1 MRLPLSNG
9 CYIDPTNP
17 ALLYDSP
24 DEHSPDEPQGE
35 KVELSQ
41 AEKERMEL
49 NKKIEK
55 LKSYVDELT
64 RKDAHFD

>member
-9 CYIDPTNP
+9 CYIDPCNP

-24 DEHSPDEPQGE
+24 DEPQGE
-35 KVELSQ
+35 TIELSQ
-41 AEKERMEL
+41 AEKDRMEL
-49 NKKIEK
+49 DKKIER

>member
-9 CYIDPTNP
+9 CYIDPCNP

-24 DEHSPDEPQGE
+24 DEPQGE
-35 KVELSQ
+35 IVELSQ

-49 NKKIEK
+49 DRKIER

>member
-9 CYIDPTNP
+9 CYIDPCNP
-17 ALLYDSP
+17 APLYD
-24 DEHSPDEPQGE
+24 SPDEPQGE
-35 KVELSQ
+35 TMELSQ
-41 AEKERMEL
+41 AEKERMEID
-49 NKKIEK
+49 KKIER

>member
-1 MRLPLSNG
+1 MRIPLSNG
-9 CYIDPTNP
+9 CYIDPCNP

-24 DEHSPDEPQGE
+24 DEPQGE
-35 KVELSQ
+35 TVKLSQ

-49 NKKIEK
+49 DKKIEK

-64 RKDAHFD
+64 RKDYHFD

>member
-9 CYIDPTNP
+9 CYIDPCNP

-24 DEHSPDEPQGE
+24 DEPQGE
-35 KVELSQ
+35 TVELSQ
-41 AEKERMEL
+41 AEKDHMEL
-49 NKKIEK
+49 EKKIER
-55 LKSYVDELT
+55 LKSYVDEIT

>member
-9 CYIDPTNP
+9 RYIDLCNP

-24 DEHSPDEPQGE
+24 DEPQGE
-35 KVELSQ
+35 IIKLSQ
-41 AEKERMEL
+41 AEKDRMEL
-49 NKKIEK
+49 DRKIDK
-55 LKSYVDELT
+55 LKTDIEQLT

>member
-24 DEHSPDEPQGE
+24 DESQG
-35 KVELSQ
+35 KTVELSQ
-41 AEKERMEL
+41 AEKERIEL

-55 LKSYVDELT
+55 LKSYIDELT
-64 RKDAHFD
+64 RHDAHFD

>member
-9 CYIDPTNP
+9 LYLDPCNP
-17 ALLYDSP
+17 ALLYDS
-24 DEHSPDEPQGE
+24 SDEPQGE
-35 KVELSQ
+35 TVELSQ

-49 NKKIEK
+49 DKKIER

>member
-9 CYIDPTNP
+9 CCIDPCNP

-24 DEHSPDEPQGE
+24 DEPQGE
-35 KVELSQ
+35 TVKLSQ
-41 AEKERMEL
+41 AEKDRMEL
-49 NKKIEK
+49 DKKIEK

-64 RKDAHFD
+64 RKDYHFD

>member
-9 CYIDPTNP
+9 CYIDPCNP

-24 DEHSPDEPQGE
+24 DEPQSE
-35 KVELSQ
+35 TVKLSQ
-41 AEKERMEL
+41 AEKDRMEL
-49 NKKIEK
+49 DRKIAK
-55 LKSYVDELT
+55 LQTDIEQLT

>member
-9 CYIDPTNP
+9 CYIDPCNP

-24 DEHSPDEPQGE
+24 DEPQGE
-35 KVELSQ
+35 TVELSQ
-41 AEKERMEL
+41 AEKDRMEL
-49 NKKIEK
+49 DKKIEK

>member
-9 CYIDPTNP
+9 CYIDPCNP

-24 DEHSPDEPQGE
+24 DEPQGE
-35 KVELSQ
+35 TVKLSQ
-41 AEKERMEL
+41 AEKDRMEL
-49 NKKIEK
+49 DKKIER

>member
-9 CYIDPTNP
+9 CYIDPCNP

-24 DEHSPDEPQGE
+24 DEPRGE
-35 KVELSQ
+35 TIELSQ

-49 NKKIEK
+49 EKKIER

>member
-24 DEHSPDEPQGE
+24 DEPQGE
-35 KVELSQ
+35 TVELSQ
-41 AEKERMEL
+41 AEKDRIEL
-49 NKKIEK
+49 DKKINK

>member
-9 CYIDPTNP
+9 CYIDSCNP

-24 DEHSPDEPQGE
+24 DEPQGE
-35 KVELSQ
+35 TVKLSQ
-41 AEKERMEL
+41 AEKDRMEL
-49 NKKIEK
+49 DKKIER

>member
-9 CYIDPTNP
+9 CYIDPCNP

-24 DEHSPDEPQGE
+24 DEPQGE
-35 KVELSQ
+35 TVKLSQ
-41 AEKERMEL
+41 AEKDRMEL
-49 NKKIEK
+49 EKKIEK
-55 LKSYVDELT
+55 LKDSVEQLT

>member
-9 CYIDPTNP
+9 LYINPCNP

-24 DEHSPDEPQGE
+24 DEPQGE
-35 KVELSQ
+35 AIELTQ
-41 AEKERMEL
+41 AEKEHMEL
-49 NKKIEK
+49 ERKIEK
-55 LKSYVDELT
+55 LKDSVEQLT

>member
-9 CYIDPTNP
+9 LYIDPCNP

-24 DEHSPDEPQGE
+24 DEPQGE
-35 KVELSQ
+35 TVKLSQ
-41 AEKERMEL
+41 AEKDRMEL
-49 NKKIEK
+49 EKKIEK
-55 LKSYVDELT
+55 LKDFVEQLT

>member
-9 CYIDPTNP
+9 CYIDPCNP

-24 DEHSPDEPQGE
+24 DEPQGE
-35 KVELSQ
+35 TAKLSQ
-41 AEKERMEL
+41 AEKDRMEL
-49 NKKIEK
+49 DKKIEK